1 MLKQKKIHSTFT
13 DHFEKFKIAVFSS
26 SIMKNIVVLHDCC
39 RFAVKLIDRIAFIS
53 ASNACFFLKSIAINL
68 HCSFK

>member
-1 MLKQKKIHSTFT
+1 MLKRKKIHSNFT

-26 SIMKNIVVLHDCC
+26 SIMKNIVVLPDCC
-39 RFAVKLIDRIAFIS
+39 SFAVKLIHRFPFVS
-53 ASNACFFLKSIAINL
+53 ASNACCFLKFIAIKL